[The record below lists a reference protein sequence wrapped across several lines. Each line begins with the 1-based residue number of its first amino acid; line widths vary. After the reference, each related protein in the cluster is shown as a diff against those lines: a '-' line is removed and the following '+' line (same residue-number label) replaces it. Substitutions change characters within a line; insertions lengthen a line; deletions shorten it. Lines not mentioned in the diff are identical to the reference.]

1 MTRNDL
7 PWYIGHMTD
16 MHWYILSVK
25 STEDFQV
32 EAKLLEQG
40 LFAISFISE
49 KTTIHRRTKKKLTRV
64 TPLFPSYVFVQCS
77 PDDWAGIK
85 GTAGVS
91 RFLSAADHMDE
102 DKTPLAIDPYVVY
115 ALLTKERSGAFRAG
129 KNAAVDLGDVIM
141 CEALGQ
147 MVQATVTKSNSEGAT
162 LEATI
167 NGMRIVMTK
176 TVDELRAA

>member
-1 MTRNDL
+1 
-7 PWYIGHMTD
+7 MTD
-16 MHWYILSVK
+16 ASWYILSVK

-32 EAKLLEQG
+32 EAKLLEAG
-40 LFAISFISE
+40 ILAISFVSE
-49 KTTIHRRTKKKLTRV
+49 RTTVHRRTKKKLTHT

-85 GTAGVS
+85 GMTGVM

-102 DKTPLAIDPYVVY
+102 DKTPLALDPYVVY

-129 KNAAVDLGDVIM
+129 KNAVVDLGDVVM

-147 MVQATVTKSNSEGAT
+147 MVQATVIKSNNEGAT
-162 LEATI
+162 LEATL